1 MSHSR
6 WPWLDSLIVFAIWL
20 FYLLL
25 WILSGEPV
33 VIAFRWL
40 RDFLGMS
47 TRALCWWIA
56 SVAALAGSAVYLA
69 TELWTAKL
77 SVLCGMACL

>member
-6 WPWLDSLIVFAIWL
+6 YAWLDSLIVFSIWL
-20 FYLLL
+20 FYVAL

-33 VIAFRWL
+33 LIGLRGL

-47 TRALCWWIA
+47 TRALCWWIGG
-56 SVAALAGSAVYLA
+56 VAALIGSAAYLA
-69 TELWTAKL
+69 VKSWPTISA
-77 SVLCGMACL
+77 LCGMACL